1 MTTTNRQEARDDTV
15 SERQPGPG
23 LTIAGVPQRGAIH
36 WNLSRAR
43 LVEEA
48 LRRDEGALAANGA
61 LTALTGKYT
70 GRSPGDKFV
79 VDRASYH
86 QHIWWGAVNQPLAP
100 EVFERL
106 HGRIAE
112 YFQDRE
118 LFVLDATV
126 GADAE
131 YGITV
136 RVIGEY
142 AWHCH
147 FAQLLFRD
155 CQLGPQPD
163 RVPDFTVLAAPGFQT
178 DPQRDGTNSETVV
191 ALDLEQNLC
200 LIAGTEYA
208 GEIKKSLFT
217 VMNYLL
223 PLRGVLPMHCSAS
236 MGEAG
241 DVALF
246 FGLSGTGKTTLSTDP
261 TRRLIGDDEHGWSD
275 RGIFNF
281 EGGSYAKLI
290 DLSREQEP
298 LIWGAMR
305 FGAVMENVV
314 LDPVTREPCYE
325 DGSLTENTRGA
336 YPLDFIEG
344 MVESGTGGHPSAI
357 LLLTADAEGVLPPIA
372 VLTPEQAQYH
382 FLSGY
387 TSKLAGTERDLG
399 DEPEA
404 TFSACYGSPFLP
416 LPPHVYGEM
425 LAERIA
431 RHGTRC
437 YLVNTGWTGG
447 PFGVG
452 QRMNLA
458 QTRAMVNAA
467 IRGDLE
473 GVEYQIDPIFGL
485 RVPKHCPGVPDGVL
499 QPRETWADGE
509 AYDRRA
515 RALAAKFAAN
525 FAEYAED
532 VSEAVRAAGPRG
544 V

>member
-1 MTTTNRQEARDDTV
+1 MTTTGQEAQHDTERDEQTTA
-15 SERQPGPG
+15 P
-23 LTIAGVPQRGAIH
+23 LAIAGIEQQGAIH
-36 WNLSRAR
+36 WNLPIAR

-48 LRRDEGALAANGA
+48 LRRHEGELASNGA
-61 LTALTGKYT
+61 LTAETGKFT

-79 VDRASYH
+79 ADHASYH
-86 QHIWWGAVNQPLAP
+86 EQIWWGAVNQPIEP
-100 EVFERL
+100 EAFDRL
-106 HGRIAE
+106 HTKIAE
-112 YFQDRE
+112 YFQGRE
-118 LFVLDATV
+118 LFVLDAAV
-126 GADAE
+126 GADAA

-142 AWHCH
+142 AWHSH
-147 FAQLLFRD
+147 FARLLFRD
-155 CQLGPQPD
+155 CLLGAHPE
-163 RVPDFTVLAAPGFQT
+163 RVPDFTVLVAPGFRADPQT
-178 DPQRDGTNSETVV
+178 DATKSETVV
-191 ALDLEQNLC
+191 ALDLERNLC
-200 LIAGTEYA
+200 LIGGTEYA

-261 TRRLIGDDEHGWSD
+261 TRQLIGDDEHGWSD
-275 RGIFNF
+275 NGIFNF

-290 DLSREQEP
+290 DLSRVQEP
-298 LIWGAMR
+298 LIWDAMR

-314 LDPVTREPCYE
+314 LDPETREPRYE

-336 YPLDFIEG
+336 YPLDFIG
-344 MVESGTGGHPSAI
+344 GVVESGTGGHPTAI
-357 LLLTADAEGVLPPIA
+357 LFLTADAEGVLPPIS

-404 TFSACYGSPFLP
+404 TFSTCYGSPFLP
-416 LPPHVYGEM
+416 LPPRVYGEM
-425 LAERIA
+425 LAERTA
-431 RHGTRC
+431 RYGTRC

-447 PFGVG
+447 PFGTG
-452 QRMNLA
+452 KRMNLA

-473 GVEYQIDPIFGL
+473 GIGYEIDPIFGL
-485 RVPKHCPGVPDGVL
+485 QVPKHCPGVPDEVL
-499 QPRETWADGE
+499 QPRATWADGA

-515 RALAAKFAAN
+515 QALAQKFAEN
-525 FAEYAED
+525 FAKYAD
-532 VSEAVRAAGPRG
+532 GVSEAVRQAGPRIS
-544 V
+544 

>member
-1 MTTTNRQEARDDTV
+1 MATMKQEARSDTA
-15 SERQPGPG
+15 SDSHEAPA
-23 LTIAGVPQRGAIH
+23 LTIAGVLQRGTIF
-36 WNLSRAR
+36 WNLPIAR

-48 LRRDEGALAANGA
+48 LRRGEGDLAANGA
-61 LTALTGKYT
+61 LAAETGKFT

-79 VDRASYH
+79 VDRPGYH
-86 QHIWWGAVNQPLAP
+86 DRIWWGSVNQPLDP
-100 EVFERL
+100 EQFASL
-106 HGRIAE
+106 HEQFAR
-112 YFQDRE
+112 YLQDRD

-126 GADAE
+126 GADSE

-142 AWHCH
+142 AWHSH
-147 FAQLLFRD
+147 FARLLFRD
-155 CQLGPQPD
+155 CQLGPQPG
-163 RVPDFTVLAAPGFQT
+163 RTPDFTVLAAPGFHA
-178 DPQRDGTNSETVV
+178 DPQGHGTNSETVI

-200 LIAGTEYA
+200 LIGGTEYA

-223 PLRGVLPMHCSAS
+223 PLRGVFPMHCSAS
-236 MGEAG
+236 MGEGG

-290 DLSREQEP
+290 DLSREKEP
-298 LIWGAMR
+298 LIWDAMR

-314 LDPVTREPCYE
+314 LDPVTREPHYE
-325 DGSLTENTRGA
+325 DDSLTENTRGA
-336 YPLDFIEG
+336 YPLDFIG
-344 MVESGTGGHPSAI
+344 GVVESGVGGHPAAI
-357 LLLTADAEGVLPPIA
+357 LFLTADAEGVLPPIA
-372 VLTPEQAQYH
+372 ALTPEQAEYH

-404 TFSACYGSPFLP
+404 TFSTCYASPFLP
-416 LPPHVYGEM
+416 SPPRLYGEM
-425 LAERIA
+425 LAERVA
-431 RHGTRC
+431 RHGSRC

-452 QRMNLA
+452 KRMDLA
-458 QTRAMVNAA
+458 QTRALVNAA

-473 GVEYQIDPIFGL
+473 GVEHETDPIFGL
-485 RVPKHCPGVPDGVL
+485 SVPRHCPGVPDEVL
-499 QPRETWADGE
+499 RPRDTWADGA

-515 RALAAKFAAN
+515 RALARKFAEN
-525 FAEYAED
+525 FAKYAEG
-532 VSEAVRAAGPRG
+532 VSEAVRNAGPHLD
-544 V
+544 

>member
-1 MTTTNRQEARDDTV
+1 MTTTEQEAQHDTARDKQTAAPLTV
-15 SERQPGPG
+15 AG
-23 LTIAGVPQRGAIH
+23 IAQRGAIH
-36 WNLSRAR
+36 WNLPIAR

-48 LRRDEGALAANGA
+48 LQRNEGELAANGA
-61 LTALTGKYT
+61 LTAETGKYT

-79 VDRASYH
+79 ADHPSYH
-86 QHIWWGAVNQPLAP
+86 ERIWWGAVNQPIAP
-100 EVFERL
+100 AAFDRL
-106 HGRIAE
+106 YTKIAE
-112 YFQDRE
+112 YFQGRD

-142 AWHCH
+142 AWHSH
-147 FAQLLFRD
+147 FSRLLFRD
-155 CQLGPQPD
+155 CLLGAHPE
-163 RVPDFTVLAAPGFQT
+163 RIPDFTVLAAPGFLA
-178 DPQRDGTNSETVV
+178 DPQTDGTNSETVV

-200 LIAGTEYA
+200 LIGGTEYA

-241 DVALF
+241 EVALY

-261 TRRLIGDDEHGWSD
+261 TRQLIGDDEHGWSD
-275 RGIFNF
+275 NGIFNF

-298 LIWGAMR
+298 LIWDAMR
-305 FGAVMENVV
+305 FGAVMENVI
-314 LDPVTREPCYE
+314 LDPVTREPHYE

-336 YPLDFIEG
+336 YPLEFIG
-344 MVESGTGGHPSAI
+344 GVVESGTGGHPTAI
-357 LLLTADAEGVLPPIA
+357 LFLTADAEGVLPPIS
-372 VLTPEQAQYH
+372 VLTPDQAQYH

-404 TFSACYGSPFLP
+404 TFSTCYASPFLP
-416 LPPHVYGEM
+416 SPPHIYGEM
-425 LAERIA
+425 LAERTA
-431 RHGTRC
+431 RYGTRC

-447 PFGVG
+447 PFGTG
-452 QRMNLA
+452 KRMNLA

-473 GVEYQIDPIFGL
+473 GVEYETDPIFGL
-485 RVPKHCPGVPDGVL
+485 RVPQHCPGVPDEVL
-499 QPRETWADGE
+499 QPRATWVDGA

-515 RALAAKFAAN
+515 QALAAKFAEN
-525 FAEYAED
+525 FAKYAD
-532 VSEAVRAAGPRG
+532 GVSEAVRQAGPHG